1 MAMASEPKR
10 ERDDASELDWLAF
23 RYVAGEM
30 AVEEAEAF
38 EGRLDQDQEA
48 REAVARV
55 VELAGAVAALAPQA
69 ATTLP
74 FRRHPTIRT
83 FIAAATM
90 AAAACLAWLVIH
102 NGGPAP
108 APSGRRGAIRIAPT
122 TTVALTWSTLDQERA
137 ADKGDS
143 GALLASNEDLSAV
156 AESEDSSLSDPGL
169 PPWLVDA
176 AALAA
181 RPEHAGQPAKDL

>member
-1 MAMASEPKR
+1 MAMASER
-10 ERDDASELDWLAF
+10 ERDDGSELAWLAF

-30 AVEEAEAF
+30 TVEEAEAF
-38 EGRLDQDQEA
+38 EGRLDQDQQA

-55 VELAGAVAALAPQA
+55 VELAGAVAAQAPQA

-74 FRRHPTIRT
+74 FRRRATIRT
-83 FIAAATM
+83 FVAAATM
-90 AAAACLAWLVIH
+90 AAAACLAWLAIH
-102 NGGPAP
+102 TGGPAP
-108 APSGRRGAIRIAPT
+108 VPLGPRDATRMAPIA
-122 TTVALTWSTLDQERA
+122 TVALTWSTLDQERA

-143 GALLASNEDLSAV
+143 SALVAWNQELPAV
-156 AESEDSSLSDPGL
+156 AESEDLSVSDPGL

-176 AALAA
+176 AALAG